1 MKFSFLACHTVLHV
15 FVRFQDY
22 LKTPTN
28 KQYQGDYLQRYETIT
43 KTEIENKIKRLYTK
57 VSGKA
62 KYT

>member
-1 MKFSFLACHTVLHV
+1 MKFSFLACHTVLS
-15 FVRFQDY
+15 VRFQDY

-28 KQYQGDYLQRYETIT
+28 KQYHGDYLQRYETTT
-43 KTEIENKIKRLYTK
+43 KTEIENKLKRLYTK

>member
-28 KQYQGDYLQRYETIT
+28 KQYQGDYLQRYETTT
-43 KTEIENKIKRLYTK
+43 KTEIENELERLLH
-57 VSGKA
+57 
-62 KYT
+62 